1 MALPRCAG
9 ALSQITCN
17 RPQCRSLSCL
27 LNVERR
33 ADGPGNAGQ
42 RQGGVPSAAKKVHRN
57 GPRHNAGQD
66 GLADGP
72 PDDYDQ
78 VKLPDGADLRNEV
91 KGDTQTSGSEGHQPP
106 CAVAVG
112 ETAHHWRYQ
121 PRAPDSHRHGKADG
135 AAPPPHLFK
144 DGALGASS
152 TSPPTEVET
161 NVLKAVI
168 PRTNQ
173 P

>member
-1 MALPRCAG
+1 MDGTEALAARDASAG
-9 ALSQITCN
+9 PLADGWAPSGSGPISSGRRRMN
-17 RPQCRSLSCL
+17 RKNTTGKPKESKCYPPAVGEGDKGNE

-42 RQGGVPSAAKKVHRN
+42 RQGEVPPAAKKVHRN

-112 ETAHHWRYQ
+112 ETAHH
-121 PRAPDSHRHGKADG
+121 
-135 AAPPPHLFK
+135 
-144 DGALGASS
+144 
-152 TSPPTEVET
+152 
-161 NVLKAVI
+161 
-168 PRTNQ
+168 
-173 P
+173 